1 MRTCALLLAALTVGV
16 STICGAEEAFRQEGE
31 EASRQEGD
39 EIVRQ
44 EGIASF
50 YADKFQGRKTASGDR
65 FKQSDLSAASRD
77 LPLGAK
83 ATVRNL
89 ETGDSVEVEITDRG
103 PFVPGRVID
112 LTKRAAREIGITND
126 KGIAPVAVEVK
137 PENQPTPELKEKV
150 EEKAKTKASP

>member
-16 STICGAEEAFRQEGE
+16 SPVCGAEEAARPEGE
-31 EASRQEGD
+31 

-44 EGIASF
+44 EGVASF
-50 YADKFQGRKTASGDR
+50 YADKFQGRKTASGER
-65 FKQSDLSAASRD
+65 FKQSDLTAASRD

-83 ATVRNL
+83 ATVTNL
-89 ETGDSVEVEITDRG
+89 ETGDSVEVEINDRG

-112 LTKRAAREIGITND
+112 LTKRAAREIGITNE

-137 PENQPTPELKEKV
+137 PENQPTPELKEKI
-150 EEKAKTKASP
+150 EEKARATAQWSP

>member
-16 STICGAEEAFRQEGE
+16 SSLCGAEEAVRQEGE
-31 EASRQEGD
+31 EV
-39 EIVRQ
+39 VRQ

-50 YADKFQGRKTASGDR
+50 YADKFQGRKTASGER
-65 FKQSDLSAASRD
+65 FRQSDLSAASRT

-83 ATVRNL
+83 ATVTNL
-89 ETGDSVEVEITDRG
+89 ETGDSVEVEINDRG

-112 LTKRAAREIGITND
+112 LTKRAAREIGITNE

-137 PENQPTPELKEKV
+137 PENQPTPGAEGEDRREGAGDRAV
-150 EEKAKTKASP
+150 VAVS